1 MANVQRLTKRV
12 KDLEEWTKENE
23 MTGGPNGVLD
33 AFAFMVNE
41 MRVAAQMR
49 MQTEQNFNGMRS
61 ATFEFIQQHKLTDE
75 WNEFLAEKEKRDNAV
90 QEQSPEEVP
99 SLAEAEDGEEVG
111 KEDTK
116 GKDTSKESKEAKSEK
131 KK

>member
-33 AFAFMVNE
+33 AFAFMVSE
-41 MRVAAQMR
+41 MRIAAQIR
-49 MQTEQNFNGMRS
+49 KQTEHNFNGLRN
-61 ATFEFIQQHKLTDE
+61 ATFEFIQQHELTDE
-75 WNEFLAEKEKRDNAV
+75 WNEFLKEKENAV

-116 GKDTSKESKEAKSEK
+116 GKKPSKKSNKEK
-131 KK
+131 KD

>member
-33 AFAFMVNE
+33 AFAFMVSE

-49 MQTEQNFNGMRS
+49 MNTEQNFNGLRS
-61 ATFEFIQQHKLTDE
+61 AAFEFIQQHELTDE
-75 WNEFLAEKEKRDNAV
+75 WNEFLKEKENAV
-90 QEQSPEEVP
+90 QKQSPEEVP

-111 KEDTK
+111 EEDTK
-116 GKDTSKESKEAKSEK
+116 GKKPSKKSNKEK
-131 KK
+131 KD

>member
-33 AFAFMVNE
+33 AFAFMVSE

-49 MQTEQNFNGMRS
+49 MQTEQNFNGLRS
-61 ATFEFIQQHKLTDE
+61 AAFEFIQQHELTDE
-75 WNEFLAEKEKRDNAV
+75 WNEFLKEKENAV

-111 KEDTK
+111 EEDTK
-116 GKDTSKESKEAKSEK
+116 GKKPSKKSNKEK
-131 KK
+131 KD

>member
-33 AFAFMVNE
+33 AFAFTVSE

-49 MQTEQNFNGMRS
+49 MQTEQSFNGLRN
-61 ATFEFIQQHKLTDE
+61 AAFEFIEQHELADE
-75 WNEFLAEKEKRDNAV
+75 WNEFLKDKEENAV
-90 QEQSPEEVP
+90 QKQSPEEVP

-111 KEDTK
+111 EEDSE

>member
-23 MTGGPNGVLD
+23 MTGGPQGILETFNFLI
-33 AFAFMVNE
+33 NE
-41 MRVAAQMR
+41 SRISAQMR
-49 MQTEQNFNGMRS
+49 IQSEQSFNGLRN
-61 ATFEFIQQHKLTDE
+61 AAFEFIQQHELTDE
-75 WNEFLAEKEKRDNAV
+75 WNEFLKEKENAV

-111 KEDTK
+111 EEDTE
-116 GKDTSKESKEAKSEK
+116 GNETSEESET
-131 KK
+131 

>member
-33 AFAFMVNE
+33 AFAFMVSE

-49 MQTEQNFNGMRS
+49 MNTEQNFNGLRS
-61 ATFEFIQQHKLTDE
+61 AAFEFIQQHELTDE
-75 WNEFLAEKEKRDNAV
+75 WNEFLKEKENAV

-111 KEDTK
+111 EEDTK
-116 GKDTSKESKEAKSEK
+116 ESKPSKEEKSKETK
-131 KK
+131 K

>member
-33 AFAFMVNE
+33 AFAFMVSE

-49 MQTEQNFNGMRS
+49 MNTEQNFNGLRS
-61 ATFEFIQQHKLTDE
+61 AAFEFIQQHELTDE
-75 WNEFLAEKEKRDNAV
+75 WNEFLKEKENAV
-90 QEQSPEEVP
+90 QEQPAEEVP
-99 SLAEAEDGEEVG
+99 LQEEAESGEEAV
-111 KEDTK
+111 KAPK
-116 GKDTSKESKEAKSEK
+116 KSKKESKKRKSSPK
-131 KK
+131 RRK